1 MFAISSPPWI
11 FRVQSRSERMGENA
25 SVAAHS
31 FLYLSRK
38 QACTGFYILV
48 GFFIVCISPTPVTN
62 NMG

>member
-1 MFAISSPPWI
+1 
-11 FRVQSRSERMGENA
+11 MGENA